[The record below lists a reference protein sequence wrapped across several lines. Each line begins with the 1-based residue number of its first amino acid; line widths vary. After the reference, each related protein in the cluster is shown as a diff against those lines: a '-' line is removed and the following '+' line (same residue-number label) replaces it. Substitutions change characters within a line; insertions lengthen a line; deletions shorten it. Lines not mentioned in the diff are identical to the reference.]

1 MLLSTFDGRRL
12 MKGHSSRRKNNFKL
26 LCLITMFQRKFPFPS
41 IEQMTRI
48 IVLKKTVYG
57 VLKFKSTEWLTF
69 RDILIQSIY
78 SYIDRN
84 TYAMYAF
91 YLFYLFNSLCLIVY
105 IWSFSQ
111 SCHRVFHQ
119 IRQIGMYF
127 KVVLWL
133 FL

>member
-1 MLLSTFDGRRL
+1 
-12 MKGHSSRRKNNFKL
+12 
-26 LCLITMFQRKFPFPS
+26 MFQRKFPFPS

-105 IWSFSQ
+105 I
-111 SCHRVFHQ
+111 
-119 IRQIGMYF
+119 
-127 KVVLWL
+127 
-133 FL
+133 